1 MIRLL
6 QRGFDSIAKRLWLG
20 FLALMLLLALAGM
33 LAWASLMGISKIVTT
48 TLAQVQ
54 QDSHLASRLTTDIA
68 QQLDAAS
75 HYVGTRDS
83 ASLAAFRRFGWAA
96 HQVQRQMNN
105 SAGQTS
111 AEIALV
117 ADIDARFSEI
127 EVQYA
132 LAHRLA
138 DLGRADAARAQAAN
152 ARTGVATLLGDV
164 ERLAQ
169 LKATKVVDAA
179 DRVRRDSRR
188 RSSLLVAM
196 ILAALLIATLIVITT
211 VRNIDTPLRALVDHA
226 RELSRGNLGAR
237 IAPDEMPGEFATLGM
252 AMNQT
257 AEALA
262 NVASVAATTAD
273 SVASSAHDL
282 ASVST
287 EISQSASQMA
297 SAMSGVSQGAE
308 GQVQQLHDID
318 EALQSIRSRAEVV
331 MVGTEEVSILAG
343 TIEQS
348 AQAKRVEIARALAIL
363 IEVRKTVQAAAAEVI
378 ALNTTADDI
387 NRFVGT
393 VSRIADQTN
402 LLALNAAIEAA
413 RAGHAGRGFAVVAE
427 EVRKLA
433 EQAQAAADDVVQMTG
448 IVTARVKSTSTA
460 MQAGVA
466 RVGEIERV
474 SRDIDSALTAI
485 GVAAE
490 RTRHAAR
497 EVTSAAQKN
506 MQVADSVAGG
516 ITAIA
521 KTAEGHAAAAEEISA
536 STQQQS
542 AACEE
547 MSSASATLLHGST
560 QLRELVGNLNTNAA

>member
-1 MIRLL
+1 MIALL
-6 QRGFDSIAKRLWLG
+6 KQGLDSIAKRLWLG

-33 LAWASLMGISKIVTT
+33 LAWASLMGISRIITT

-54 QDSHLASRLTTDIA
+54 LDSHLASQLTTDIA

-75 HYVGTRDS
+75 HYVSARDS
-83 ASLAAFRRFGWAA
+83 ASLGAFRRFGWAA

-105 SAGQTS
+105 AAGQTS

-117 ADIDARFSEI
+117 ADIDARLSAI

-138 DLGRADAARAQAAN
+138 DLGRADAARTQAEN
-152 ARTGVATLLGDV
+152 ARAGVSTLLGDV
-164 ERLAQ
+164 GRLAEI
-169 LKATKVVDAA
+169 KATKVVDAA

-211 VRNIDTPLRALVDHA
+211 VRNIDTPLRALVAHA

-237 IAPDEMPGEFATLGM
+237 IAPDEMPGEFATLGL

-257 AEALA
+257 AEALS

-287 EISQSASQMA
+287 EISQAAGEMA

-308 GQVQQLHDID
+308 GQVQRLHDID

-363 IEVRKTVQAAAAEVI
+363 MEVRKTVQAAAAEVI

-460 MQAGVA
+460 MQAGVS

-490 RTRHAAR
+490 RTRQAAR
-497 EVTSAAQKN
+497 EVTTAAQKN

-536 STQQQS
+536 STEQQS

-560 QLRELVGNLNTNAA
+560 QLRELVGNLNTHAA